1 MKIMQLKVYW
11 CPISIQFQQWPS
23 GINYFKGLYRLGD
36 CRNLLSLANQR
47 KQIILCVCKVT
58 EGFKEVVSK

>member
-1 MKIMQLKVYW
+1 MKIMQLKFYW

-23 GINYFKGLYRLGD
+23 GINYFKGLYHLGD

-47 KQIILCVCKVT
+47 KQIVCL
-58 EGFKEVVSK
+58 